1 MNSRAVLIVLGLM
14 LAGLQWRLW
23 VADGGVSHAHQLK
36 RELAQM
42 RADNERLRL
51 RNRALDAEVIDLNS
65 GVQAIESRARTTLG
79 MVRRDE
85 TFYLVV
91 SR

>member
-1 MNSRAVLIVLGLM
+1 MSSRAALIVLSLM

-36 RELAQM
+36 GELAQM
-42 RADNERLRL
+42 RMENERLRQ
-51 RNRALDAEVIDLNS
+51 RNAALDAEVIDLNS

-91 SR
+91 AR

>member
-42 RADNERLRL
+42 RAENERLRL
-51 RNRALDAEVIDLNS
+51 RNQALDAEVIDLNS

>member
-1 MNSRAVLIVLGLM
+1 MNSRAVLIVLSLM

-36 RELAQM
+36 RELTQM
-42 RADNERLRL
+42 RTENERLRL
-51 RNRALDAEVIDLNS
+51 RNQALDAEVIDLNS

>member
-1 MNSRAVLIVLGLM
+1 MNSRAVLIVLSLM

-42 RADNERLRL
+42 RTENERLRL
-51 RNRALDAEVIDLNS
+51 RNQALDAEVIDLNS

>member
-42 RADNERLRL
+42 RAENERLRL

>member
-1 MNSRAVLIVLGLM
+1 MNSRAVLIVLSLM

-42 RADNERLRL
+42 RAENERLRL
-51 RNRALDAEVIDLNS
+51 RNQALDAEVIDLNS